1 MLKKYWYL
9 FAISMLPIVE
19 LRGGV
24 PIGVGMGFPF
34 WQVYLVCVLGNL
46 LPVPFLLLFGRRLLI
61 WLADWPYVG
70 GFFQRVIN
78 KADKAAQG
86 FGKYE
91 FFGLWAFVAIPFP
104 GTGAW
109 TGSVAATFL
118 RMPFSRA
125 IPAIALG
132 VLTSGL
138 IMGVASFGI
147 LEAIGIFL

>member
-34 WQVYLVCVLGNL
+34 WQVDLVCVLGNL
-46 LPVPFLLLFGRRLLI
+46 LPVPFLLLFGRRLLV
-61 WLADWPYVG
+61 WLSDWPYVG
-70 GFFQRVIN
+70 GFFRRIIH
-78 KADKAAQG
+78 KADRAAQG
-86 FGKYE
+86 FGRYE

-118 RMPFSRA
+118 RMPLPRA
-125 IPAIALG
+125 IAAISLG

-138 IMGVASFGI
+138 IMGVASYGI
-147 LEAIGIFL
+147 LEAVGIFL

>member
-9 FAISMLPIVE
+9 FAVSMLPIVE

-34 WQVYLVCVLGNL
+34 WQVYIVCVLGNL
-46 LPVPFLLLFGRRLLI
+46 LPVPFLLLFGRRLLC

-70 GFFQRVIN
+70 PFFRRIID
-78 KADKAAQG
+78 KADKAAHS
-86 FGKYE
+86 FGQYE
-91 FFGLWAFVAIPFP
+91 FFGLWGFVAIPFP

-118 RMPFSRA
+118 RMPFARA
-125 IPAIALG
+125 LLAITLG

-138 IMGVASFGI
+138 VMGIASYGI

>member
-24 PIGVGMGFPF
+24 PVGVGMGFPF

-46 LPVPFLLLFGRRLLI
+46 LPVPFLLLFGRRLLV

-70 GFFQRVIN
+70 NFFRRVIE
-78 KADKAAQG
+78 KADKAARG
-86 FGKYE
+86 FGRYE

-118 RMPFSRA
+118 RMPFPRA
-125 IPAIALG
+125 LLAITLG

-138 IMGVASFGI
+138 IMGVASYGI

>member
-9 FAISMLPIVE
+9 SAISMLPIVE

-24 PIGVGMGFPF
+24 PVGVGMGFPF
-34 WQVYLVCVLGNL
+34 WQVHLVCVLGNL
-46 LPVPFLLLFGRRLLI
+46 LPVPFLLLFGRRLLV

-70 GFFQRVIN
+70 NFFRRVID
-78 KADKAAQG
+78 KADKAARG
-86 FGKYE
+86 FGRYE

-118 RMPFSRA
+118 RMPLSRA
-125 IPAIALG
+125 LLAISLG
-132 VLTSGL
+132 VLTAGIVMGIASYGL
-138 IMGVASFGI
+138 
-147 LEAIGIFL
+147 LEAIGILL

>member
-46 LPVPFLLLFGRRLLI
+46 LPVPFLLLFGRKLLD
-61 WLADWPYVG
+61 WLATWPYVG

-109 TGSVAATFL
+109 TGSLAAALMKMDFKSAML
-118 RMPFSRA
+118 SV
-125 IPAIALG
+125 ALG
-132 VLTSGL
+132 TLIADVIMCLLSYGLLGLVL
-138 IMGVASFGI
+138 
-147 LEAIGIFL
+147 

>member
-46 LPVPFLLLFGRRLLI
+46 LPVPFLLLFGKRLLI
-61 WLADWPYVG
+61 WLAAWPYVG
-70 GFFQRVIN
+70 DFFQHIID

-118 RMPFSRA
+118 RMPLSRA

-132 VLTSGL
+132 VLTSGV
-138 IMGVASFGI
+138 IMGVASYGI

>member
-9 FAISMLPIVE
+9 FAVSMLPIVE

-46 LPVPFLLLFGRRLLI
+46 LPVPFLLLFGQRLLV

-70 GFFQRVIN
+70 SFFQRIIN
-78 KADKAAQG
+78 KADKAAHS

-91 FFGLWAFVAIPFP
+91 FIGLWGFVAIPFP

-109 TGSVAATFL
+109 TGSLAAALMKMDFKSAML
-118 RMPFSRA
+118 SV
-125 IPAIALG
+125 ALG
-132 VLTSGL
+132 TLIADVIMCVLSYGL
-138 IMGVASFGI
+138 LGLV
-147 LEAIGIFL
+147 L